1 MSNGTVDQDAC
12 SHLQPLITAWI
23 VHSISDLH
31 AASGSLGLPHSS
43 HLLAQVNCSNELE
56 HLDVTLCDSP
66 LERVVLKA
74 WLTLST
80 VHARTAS
87 LQPAIFSLTVMLS
100 LHALNSDGDTIAGS
114 LESPDI
120 SDMVVKTR
128 ERANTSRGIS
138 FRIMIYSVDT

>member
-43 HLLAQVNCSNELE
+43 HVLSQVNCSNELE

-66 LERVVLKA
+66 LAPGNGQVALWPERVVLKA

-87 LQPAIFSLTVMLS
+87 LQPAIFS
-100 LHALNSDGDTIAGS
+100 
-114 LESPDI
+114 
-120 SDMVVKTR
+120 
-128 ERANTSRGIS
+128 
-138 FRIMIYSVDT
+138 